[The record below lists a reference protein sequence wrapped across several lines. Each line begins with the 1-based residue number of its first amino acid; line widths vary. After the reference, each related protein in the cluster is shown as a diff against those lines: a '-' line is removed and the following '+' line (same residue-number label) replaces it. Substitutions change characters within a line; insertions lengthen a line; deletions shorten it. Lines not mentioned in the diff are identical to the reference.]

1 MSSHSRPEGIRVRV
15 VGLWALAS
23 SLGVLGVL
31 GVTACSGVLGIEKA
45 EHDAKLDQAGAGG
58 KGGGTGGADGAPET
72 GGGGNGPKALCE
84 RYCDTVMANCAGD
97 NPVYRSRSM
106 CDEVCKVLPPG
117 RPGDTDVDSIEC
129 RLHYAELVVTVGEA
143 SVNCPAAGP
152 GGDGICGANCEGF
165 CTIALAACPDS
176 PISGVG
182 CAKAC
187 SDLPDPGGY
196 TSNIDSGDSVEC
208 RLYHASAATVDPA
221 THCRHTAGIGACF
234 PPKL

>member
-1 MSSHSRPEGIRVRV
+1 M
-15 VGLWALAS
+15 AS
-23 SLGVLGVL
+23 SIV
-31 GVTACSGVLGIEKA
+31 ACSGVLGIEKA
-45 EHDAKLDQAGAGG
+45 EHDEKLDQTGAGG
-58 KGGGTGGADGAPET
+58 KGAGGSDGTSGTSSTGGTAT
-72 GGGGNGPKALCE
+72 GPKTLCE
-84 RYCDTVMANCAGD
+84 RYCDTVMANCTGD
-97 NPVYRSRSM
+97 NPVYKSRAV

-129 RLHYAELVVTVGEA
+129 RLHFAELVATLGEA

-176 PISGVG
+176 PVSGVG

-221 THCRHTAGIGACF
+221 THCRHTGGVGACF
-234 PPKL
+234 PPKP